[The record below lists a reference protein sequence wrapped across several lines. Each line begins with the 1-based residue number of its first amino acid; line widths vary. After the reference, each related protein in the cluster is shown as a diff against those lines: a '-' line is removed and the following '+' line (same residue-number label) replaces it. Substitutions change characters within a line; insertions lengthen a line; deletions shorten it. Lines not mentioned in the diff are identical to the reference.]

1 MSLVHMRSIS
11 MATRLALTGRL
22 HQAPTLV
29 RCLAT
34 QAQSSGGAETPS
46 SYLIQGASRG
56 MGLEFV
62 RQLLTDDAKG
72 TVFATCRSP
81 AAATDLQALQKE
93 HGDRLHVI
101 KLDAT
106 DESSIEEAAKEVS
119 AVTPCL
125 STLINVAGVLQ
136 DQATGLKP
144 ERSLR
149 GISSAN
155 LQQSFAVNTIGPI
168 LVARTFMPLLSRFGK
183 DNEIPAKLAFLS
195 ARVGSIS
202 DNKLGGWYSYRASK
216 AALNQLVRCAGLESE
231 RKKMGVACLLL
242 HPGTVDT
249 DLSAPYQGNIRD
261 DKLFTRERAVRQL
274 LDIVRGAGMQDNG
287 RFIAWDKTDIPW

>member
-101 KLDAT
+101 KLDAS
-106 DESSIEEAAKEVS
+106 DESSIEVGYEGGRPRAGSGSLSLGVDNKCSAPGLFCAQGHAQSMTEQRPPPTPTNPLSPVAGGRQEGVRRDSLLEYSDKRGGRAAGPGNRTETGALPAGHFVGQS
-119 AVTPCL
+119 AAELCGEHHRTHPGGQDLHALAEPLRQGQRVRPSGGRAGMEGDHNVTHSTE
-125 STLINVAGVLQ
+125 STLHR
-136 DQATGLKP
+136 P
-144 ERSLR
+144 S
-149 GISSAN
+149 
-155 LQQSFAVNTIGPI
+155 
-168 LVARTFMPLLSRFGK
+168 
-183 DNEIPAKLAFLS
+183 
-195 ARVGSIS
+195 
-202 DNKLGGWYSYRASK
+202 
-216 AALNQLVRCAGLESE
+216 
-231 RKKMGVACLLL
+231 
-242 HPGTVDT
+242 
-249 DLSAPYQGNIRD
+249 
-261 DKLFTRERAVRQL
+261 
-274 LDIVRGAGMQDNG
+274 
-287 RFIAWDKTDIPW
+287 